1 MKPKSSSNSKFILV
15 NNLCHQQMVQ
25 YEFDLLAVY
34 SANGDLIDHQQSTK
48 IPDPKPESSKTIND
62 FNPDV
67 VTTMLIEWGQP
78 KREPQGM
85 KDDSGSLSMA
95 ESMTV
100 AGMATMSLE
109 HYEPVR
115 LCSFAAPPKRFYRT
129 FWRSVARRL
138 LERQT

>member
-1 MKPKSSSNSKFILV
+1 MA
-15 NNLCHQQMVQ
+15 Q

-34 SANGDLIDHQQSTK
+34 SANEDLIDHQQSTK
-48 IPDPKPESSKTIND
+48 IPDPKPLSSKTIND

-67 VTTMLIEWGQP
+67 VTTMLSEWGQP
-78 KREPQGM
+78 KREPQDKM
-85 KDDSGSLSMA
+85 DDSGSLSMA

-100 AGMATMSLE
+100 EISPAGMATMSLE

-138 LERQT
+138 LERQKQQTLSEKRDVRLVSY